1 MMEDDGNMVDL
12 LDIKTFNGYN
22 DIIFHV
28 YNSPKNVD
36 TVQMIRKNYKDGNED
51 GSVKE
56 WLIKLWNNIKPHIR
70 GVFCLWDD
78 G

>member
-56 WLIKLWNNIKPHIR
+56 WLIKL
-70 GVFCLWDD
+70 
-78 G
+78 